1 MYTAASKVPQI
12 QTWTPSEKLET
23 GLPSLSQ
30 VRLGTGTP
38 EASHSNL
45 TGSFTTTVIIPPL
58 LEIEGGTNGH
68 RQNVLDNHNQKEEYF
83 KKEFHIAKLLTER
96 FFSVSQ
102 THSPYTCRLYVRSV
116 LPATLMATHL

>member
-1 MYTAASKVPQI
+1 MTASKFPHI
-12 QTWTPSEKLET
+12 QTWMPSEKLET

-30 VRLGTGTP
+30 VRLGMGTP

-58 LEIEGGTNGH
+58 LEIEGGTNGDTQ
-68 RQNVLDNHNQKEEYF
+68 RVLDNPNQKKEYF
-83 KKEFHIAKLLTER
+83 KKEFIIAKLLTEML
-96 FFSVSQ
+96 FSVSQ
-102 THSPYTCRLYVRSV
+102 THSPYTCRLYVSSV

>member
-1 MYTAASKVPQI
+1 MIIYGYICTTASKVPHI
-12 QTWTPSEKLET
+12 QTWIPSEKLET

-58 LEIEGGTNGH
+58 LEIEGGTNGD
-68 RQNVLDNHNQKEEYF
+68 RQKVLDNQNQKRNILRDS
-83 KKEFHIAKLLTER
+83 H
-96 FFSVSQ
+96 SQ
-102 THSPYTCRLYVRSV
+102 TFD
-116 LPATLMATHL
+116 